1 MKRLGIIGIICLSI
15 LIIAGLS
22 GLIYAI
28 SRRPLLNSINNDPIV
43 ENNLQDI
50 IIEPPYYEIV
60 NKKLI
65 SSDISILQVYRF
77 SYSQR
82 LSHSLIEIRFETIE
96 LFIELCKNQNI
107 SQIFYF
113 RGRMFGEG
121 LLRHFDNWFF
131 LENDILYYFK
141 YQYYFGP

>member
-65 SSDISILQVYRF
+65 SSDISILPG
-77 SYSQR
+77 
-82 LSHSLIEIRFETIE
+82 LSF
-96 LFIELCKNQNI
+96 
-107 SQIFYF
+107 
-113 RGRMFGEG
+113 
-121 LLRHFDNWFF
+121 
-131 LENDILYYFK
+131 
-141 YQYYFGP
+141 